1 MTQFGCFARGN
12 HSSAWQT
19 GRGGHTT
26 LLQYPVTGCTTVMV
40 VYHTRWK
47 YVGRGYRSTSLY
59 YISHSTDAVAW
70 YQLWWILTC
79 RCKVS
84 CALRSVHLH
93 TLHNAKSGQA
103 TKSVC
108 TLTSPW
114 RHLSSFKF
122 LTYSTSRQLFC
133 SKLKSVHFIGKA
145 PCIKHLKYYMY
156 AYKYI

>member
-12 HSSAWQT
+12 HSSAWRT

-26 LLQYPVTGCTTVMV
+26 LLQYPVTGCSTVMV

-84 CALRSVHLH
+84 CALSSVH
-93 TLHNAKSGQA
+93 TLHNAKSGYQPQVSVYINLTLKTSFIFQSSHLLNRQA
-103 TKSVC
+103 GS
-108 TLTSPW
+108 
-114 RHLSSFKF
+114 
-122 LTYSTSRQLFC
+122 LFAGNW
-133 SKLKSVHFIGKA
+133 KVYIIGKTLHETFW
-145 PCIKHLKYYMY
+145 ILKN
-156 AYKYI
+156 AF

>member
-12 HSSAWQT
+12 HSSAWRT

-26 LLQYPVTGCTTVMV
+26 LLQYPITGCSTVMV

-93 TLHNAKSGQA
+93 TLHNAKSGYQPQV
-103 TKSVC
+103 SVYINLTLKTSFIFQISHLLNKPAAFLLEIEKC
-108 TLTSPW
+108 TFHW
-114 RHLSSFKF
+114 Q
-122 LTYSTSRQLFC
+122 STL
-133 SKLKSVHFIGKA
+133 
-145 PCIKHLKYYMY
+145 
-156 AYKYI
+156 YKTFEI